1 MWLSHPVSFWIWNW
15 KYLLTRFPLLSGF
28 ASHKALLNSFLY
40 SNNGSFLSGAVLA
53 FSFSMYYVSG
63 LVWFGFFF
71 TLFLLAHRL
80 SHWTQDEL
88 LPKVFLLIVELG
100 LFWPHTFFFYRRVFF
115 CLISFSHGQLSL
127 QFCSPWKSAQV
138 YYWLWLSFTCPYSI
152 WRGQNAQF
160 HSSYYVVLYASP
172 RSLKNWLVLGAVSC
186 IRQPTVLK
194 VRKVFLPTAWIPW
207 GMAPKLKF
215 LAVVFHFV
223 C

>member
-115 CLISFSHGQLSL
+115 LPYFFFSWTTQFTVLLTLEISAGLLLVVTLFYVSVFHMKRTKCPVSLKLLCCLVCITSKSEKLTCFG
-127 QFCSPWKSAQV
+127 CS
-138 YYWLWLSFTCPYSI
+138 
-152 WRGQNAQF
+152 
-160 HSSYYVVLYASP
+160 VLY
-172 RSLKNWLVLGAVSC
+172 
-186 IRQPTVLK
+186 
-194 VRKVFLPTAWIPW
+194 
-207 GMAPKLKF
+207 
-215 LAVVFHFV
+215 
-223 C
+223 